1 MSTDT
6 RLSPLNFHHM
16 ANDSIHRDV
25 LISSLI
31 AGRGAFKTIFNIC
44 SCLSNHELLGRIF
57 TSKSRFHSRVFCA
70 FAPRC
75 AISKLLQA
83 FPPVCP
89 RSTIRARSNFPLH
102 IFSRCSSFAS
112 SYKLTGRGDA
122 RVPGTGSGSV
132 HDHEAAQLLSRCGN
146 SIQ

>member
-6 RLSPLNFHHM
+6 RLLLLKFHHM
-16 ANDSIHRDV
+16 ANDSFHRDV
-25 LISSLI
+25 LISSII
-31 AGRGAFKTIFNIC
+31 AGRGAFKTIFTIC

-57 TSKSRFHSRVFCA
+57 TSKSHFHSRVFCT

-75 AISKLLQA
+75 AVSKLLHA

-89 RSTIRARSNFPLH
+89 RSNIRARSNFPPH
-102 IFSRCSSFAS
+102 ILSRCSSFAS
-112 SYKLTGRGDA
+112 SYKLTGRGDP
-122 RVPGTGSGSV
+122 RVPATGSGSV